1 VGRARNTPTLNRGET
16 GAELSRALS
25 DVERLFLVLRA
36 RRSWDCTVMGRPRGL
51 SAIKS

>member
-1 VGRARNTPTLNRGET
+1 VGRARNTSTLNRAET

-36 RRSWDCTVMGRPRGL
+36 RTSWDCTAMSRP
-51 SAIKS
+51 